1 MKRNLLIIFVA
12 LGFIMLTAC
21 SNQISYEAGSY
32 VGSAQGKNGP
42 IRVEVTF
49 SDNKIE
55 SVDVV
60 NHQDDLEYATKAV
73 EGMPEL
79 ILDKQ
84 RLDVDA
90 ISGATLTSRGIIGAV
105 AQCVTDAGV
114 DPETLGYTS
123 VAEATNG
130 QEILITG
137 LAEDKIITGDEIKAM
152 TPVEFDAISVDAS
165 GTETPT
171 TGKGVKL
178 EDILAQYGASQKNFD
193 AIVLT
198 ATDGYAIEVPKEVLS
213 ARDVII
219 AYEINGEACDLRTV
233 IPEERAMYW
242 VKFLN
247 KIEIKGAVEQV
258 ATSNLALLETASTL
272 CDVED
277 YKYYDSIDQ
286 AITTAQLLEKTGNLT
301 ANAVEVAG
309 ADGWSRNEEF
319 DTYANQYIKIT
330 GENAPMFIG
339 PNLPEGMRMKDML
352 YNKVGE
358 TLILSVAEAQ
368 NKYGTTTLN
377 GESGVLI
384 SSIFENLSMTQVD
397 QYILTGADGSET
409 AMSLDTLKQG
419 ILVLSDNGVNCV
431 FDGQEAVKGVLFI
444 KPQV

>member
-1 MKRNLLIIFVA
+1 MKKTLLMILIV

-21 SNQISYEAGSY
+21 SDQIIYQAGSY

-49 SDNKIE
+49 SDDEIE
-55 SVDVV
+55 SIEVV

-73 EGMPEL
+73 EGMPGL
-79 ILDKQ
+79 ILESQ

-105 AQCVTDAGV
+105 AQCVTDAGI
-114 DPETLGYTS
+114 DPETMGYTS
-123 VAEATNG
+123 VAESTDG

-178 EDILAQYGASQKNFD
+178 EDVLAQYGVSQKNFD
-193 AIVLT
+193 AIVLS

-213 ARDVII
+213 TRDVII
-219 AYEINGEACDLRTV
+219 AYEVNGAASDLRTI

-247 KIEIKGAVEQV
+247 QIEIKGVVEQV
-258 ATSNLALLETASTL
+258 TATNLALLETAVTL
-272 CDVED
+272 CTVED

-286 AITTAQLLEKTGNLT
+286 AVTTAQLLGQTGNLE
-301 ANAVEVAG
+301 ANTVEVAG

-319 DTYANQYIKIT
+319 DTYANQYIKIS

-352 YNKVGE
+352 YNKIGE
-358 TLILSVAEAQ
+358 TLILSIAEAQ
-368 NKYGTTTLN
+368 DKYGVSILN

-384 SSIFENLSMTQVD
+384 DAIFADLGLAQAN
-397 QYILTGADGSET
+397 QYVLTGADGYQVV
-409 AMSLDTLKQG
+409 MSLEELKKG
-419 ILVLSDNGVNCV
+419 LLVLSDDGVEGV
-431 FDGQEAVKGVLFI
+431 FVGQEAVKGLLYI